1 MCGQVP
7 GDEGHEVSVRDVF
20 GGKARKVEGSNLLR
34 CCSGKRVQEVT
45 CVGGS
50 GGMACHG
57 VKWRAG
63 RTCLGMPA

>member
-34 CCSGKRVQEVT
+34 YCSGKLVQEVT

-50 GGMACHG
+50 GGWLAME
-57 VKWRAG
+57 
-63 RTCLGMPA
+63 